1 MAKAGG
7 TATGAGTGGVK
18 VDGAYDCVT
27 KTPMGDQ
34 QSVFTIVTTGDGFQG
49 TNASPLGSL
58 EVKDGKVE
66 GNRLTWCMETSFPMP
81 MKFTCEGLL
90 NGDQLTA
97 SIDAGTFGIITMAGK
112 RRG

>member
-1 MAKAGG
+1 M
-7 TATGAGTGGVK
+7 VK

-34 QSVFTIVTTGDGFQG
+34 ASVFTIVSSGDSFHG

-58 EVKDGKVE
+58 EVKDGTID
-66 GNRLTWCMETSFPMP
+66 GNRINWRMETSFPMP
-81 MKFTCEGLL
+81 MTFKCEGLID
-90 NGDQLTA
+90 GDTLTA
-97 SIDAGTFGIITMAGK
+97 SIDAGTFGIITMSGK